1 MPSHVIIAL
10 LLALSGIVSIVA
22 MLWMIANARTVA
34 RAFDRPRNDLEPGP
48 QLAMRPPP
56 RRRVWMAILL
66 FNLGWIA
73 AVAIWTLGVVK
84 VNDAPATAENRP
96 AMPRS
101 VPSHD

>member
-1 MPSHVIIAL
+1 MPSPTLFAL
-10 LLALSGIVSIVA
+10 LLALSAIISIIA
-22 MLWMIANARTVA
+22 MLWMIANARSVV
-34 RAFDRPRNDLEPGP
+34 RAFDRPRNELEPGP
-48 QLAMRPPP
+48 QLAVRPPP

-73 AVAIWTLGVVK
+73 AVAIWTLGAVR

>member
-10 LLALSGIVSIVA
+10 LLALSGIISIVA
-22 MLWMIANARTVA
+22 MLWMIANARAVV

-48 QLAMRPPP
+48 LLARKPA
-56 RRRVWMAILL
+56 RRHVWMAILL

-96 AMPRS
+96 AMPQS
-101 VPSHD
+101 VPSHQ